1 MSNGGGFSPQNR
13 IEFAAGTEIF
23 HEGQDADAAFL
34 VLEGNVEVRKRT
46 DDGHKVMA
54 TLGNGDVLGEMALF
68 GGDVRSADAVALTDT
83 KAFRLSRADF
93 ENRLAGTDA
102 VLRRMV
108 SILVARLRD
117 ATHELARLRGDDA

>member
-1 MSNGGGFSPQNR
+1 MVNGGFTPQNR
-13 IEFAAGTEIF
+13 VEFAAGTEIF

-34 VLEGNVEVRKRT
+34 VLEGQVEVRKRT
-46 DDGHKVMA
+46 DEGHKVMA

-68 GGDVRSADAVALTDT
+68 GGVHRSADAVAVSDT

-93 ENRLAGTDA
+93 ESRLAGTDT

-108 SILVARLRD
+108 TILVGRLRD
-117 ATHELARLRGDDA
+117 ATEELARLRGETM

>member
-1 MSNGGGFSPQNR
+1 MANGGFTPQNR
-13 IEFAAGTEIF
+13 VEFAAGTEIF

-34 VLEGNVEVRKRT
+34 VLEGQVEVRKRT
-46 DDGHKVMA
+46 DEGHKVIA

-68 GGDVRSADAVALTDT
+68 GGVHRSADAVAVSDT

-93 ENRLAGTDA
+93 ESRLAGTDT

-108 SILVARLRD
+108 TILVGRLRD
-117 ATHELARLRGDDA
+117 ATEELARLRGETM

>member
-1 MSNGGGFSPQNR
+1 MANGGFTPQNR
-13 IEFAAGTEIF
+13 VEFAAGTEIF

-34 VLEGNVEVRKRT
+34 VLEGQVEVRKRT
-46 DDGHKVMA
+46 DEGHKVMA

-68 GGDVRSADAVALTDT
+68 GGVHRSADAVAVSDT

-93 ENRLAGTDA
+93 ESRLTGTDT

-108 SILVARLRD
+108 TILVGRLRD
-117 ATHELARLRGDDA
+117 ATEELARLRGETM

>member
-1 MSNGGGFSPQNR
+1 MSSGGGFSLQNR
-13 IEFAAGTEIF
+13 TEFAAGTEIF

-34 VLEGNVEVRKRT
+34 VLEGQVEVRKRT
-46 DDGHKVMA
+46 GDGHKVMA

-68 GGDVRSADAVALTDT
+68 GGDVRSADAVAVTDT

-93 ENRLAGTDA
+93 EGRLASTDA

-108 SILVARLRD
+108 TILVARLRD
-117 ATHELARLRGDDA
+117 ATEELSRRRGGAS

>member
-1 MSNGGGFSPQNR
+1 MANGGFTPQNR
-13 IEFAAGTEIF
+13 VEFAAGTEIF

-34 VLEGNVEVRKRT
+34 VLEGQVEVRKRT
-46 DDGHKVMA
+46 DEGHKVMA

-68 GGDVRSADAVALTDT
+68 GGVLRSADAVAVSDT

-93 ENRLAGTDA
+93 ESRLAGTDT

-108 SILVARLRD
+108 TILVGRLRD
-117 ATHELARLRGDDA
+117 ATEELARLRGETM

>member
-1 MSNGGGFSPQNR
+1 MANGGFTPQNR
-13 IEFAAGTEIF
+13 VEFAAGTEIF

-34 VLEGNVEVRKRT
+34 VLEGQVEVRKRT
-46 DDGHKVMA
+46 DEGHKVMA

-68 GGDVRSADAVALTDT
+68 GGVHRSADAVAVSDT

-93 ENRLAGTDA
+93 ESRLAGTDT

-108 SILVARLRD
+108 TILVGRLRD
-117 ATHELARLRGDDA
+117 ATEELARLRGETM

>member
-1 MSNGGGFSPQNR
+1 MANGGFAPQNR
-13 IEFAAGTEIF
+13 VEFAAGTEIF

-34 VLEGNVEVRKRT
+34 VLEGQVEVRKRT
-46 DDGHKVMA
+46 DEGHKVMA

-68 GGDVRSADAVALTDT
+68 GGVHRSADAVAVSDT

-93 ENRLAGTDA
+93 ESRLAGTDT

-108 SILVARLRD
+108 TILVGRLRD
-117 ATHELARLRGDDA
+117 ATEELARLRGETM